1 MRRRAVMELVMRR
14 TNWLRWVSTLWL
26 GLAIAVVRADAADN
40 VSKQATPMRLT
51 ALDYIEIQQLSARYA
66 FAIENCT
73 NHGYDYADLYTDD
86 GTFAV
91 SQRWGDP
98 GKVYARGREALAQV
112 DGGTPEG
119 CRDPKTMLGYGI
131 THIIVDLVITP
142 TANGATGKCKLLAL
156 GVGGNPTTIEQQ
168 GGYQDVY
175 VKSSRGWRIK
185 SRVHVFPN
193 MAESVQFGHRG
204 NAPSGGTS
212 PGSQH

>member
-1 MRRRAVMELVMRR
+1 MRRAHGLAWSSMF
-14 TNWLRWVSTLWL
+14 WL
-26 GLAIAVVRADAADN
+26 GLVLAIARTDAADI
-40 VSKQATPMRLT
+40 ATRQNAPMHLT

-91 SQRWGDP
+91 SQSWGDP
-98 GKVYARGREALAQV
+98 GKVYARGREALARI
-112 DGGTPEG
+112 DGGTPQG
-119 CRDPKTMLGYGI
+119 CRDPKTILGYGI
-131 THIIVDLVITP
+131 THVIVDLVITP
-142 TANGATGKCKLLAL
+142 TANGATGKCILLAL
-156 GVGGNPTTIEQQ
+156 GVGNNPTTIERQ

-175 VKSSRGWRIK
+175 VKTSRGWRIK

-204 NAPSGGTS
+204 NTSAAPAKRAVV
-212 PGSQH
+212 P

>member
-1 MRRRAVMELVMRR
+1 MRKI
-14 TNWLRWVSTLWL
+14 NGLRWESVLVLTLA
-26 GLAIAVVRADAADN
+26 LAGIRTVVAGDAATHA
-40 VSKQATPMRLT
+40 KPMHLT
-51 ALDYIEIQQLSARYA
+51 ALDYSEIQQLSARYA
-66 FAIENCT
+66 WAIDTCT

-98 GKVYARGREALAQV
+98 GKVYARGREELAKV

-131 THIIVDLVITP
+131 SHILVDLVITP

-156 GVGGNPTTIEQQ
+156 GVGHNPTTIEQQ

-175 VKSSRGWRIK
+175 VKTSRGWRIK

-204 NAPSGGTS
+204 NTS
-212 PGSQH
+212 AGASSSASQH